1 MHLLNTLKSPNSPKE
16 LKIQSDKHYSAFV
29 KQIKLDILN
38 ARIRASRSINKELI
52 MLYWNIGQKIVQ
64 NQKKYGWGESVV
76 EKLSIDI
83 KKELGDVAGFSS
95 RNLWEM
101 RKVYLAYKDF
111 KFLQQL
117 VAEISWGHHLLILN
131 KTESIEE
138 REFYIKSTIKLG
150 WSRNVLLNQIKAKAY
165 KRQLSKNKQHNF
177 KTALPIHL
185 NEQAEETLKSS
196 YNLDFLGIHAP
207 ILERQLEN
215 KLVEQIKK
223 FILELG
229 YGFCFI
235 SNQHKLS
242 LAHKD
247 YYVDLLFYHRKLK
260 CLVAIDLKVGEF
272 QPEYAGKMNFYLN
285 LLDEKEKEKDEN
297 PSIGIILCAEK
308 NYIEVEYALKGINKP
323 IGVSDYQLTN
333 KLPKQYKGELPS
345 ATELQERI
353 KAQLKIKKK

>member
-1 MHLLNTLKSPNSPKE
+1 MKP
-16 LKIQSDKHYSAFV
+16 DKHYNAFV

-38 ARIRASRSINKELI
+38 ARIKASRSVNKELI
-52 MLYWNIGQKIVQ
+52 LLYWNIGKKIVQ
-64 NQKKYGWGESVV
+64 NQNKYGWGESVV
-76 EKLSIDI
+76 ENLSKDI
-83 KKELGDVAGFSS
+83 KKELGDIAGFSS

-111 KFLQQL
+111 KFLQQA

-150 WSRNVLLNQIKAKAY
+150 WSRNVLLNQLKAKAY
-165 KRQLSKNKQHNF
+165 KRQLSGNKQHNF
-177 KTALPIHL
+177 KMALPAYL

-196 YNLDFLGIHAP
+196 YNLDFLGIQAP

-242 LAHKD
+242 LRNKD
-247 YYVDLLFYHRKLK
+247 YYVDLLFYHRKLR
-260 CLVAIDLKVGEF
+260 CLVAIDFKVREF
-272 QPEYAGKMNFYLN
+272 EPEYAGKMNFYLN
-285 LLDEKEKEKDEN
+285 LLDDREKDTNEN

-308 NYIEVEYALKGINKP
+308 NHIEVEYALKGINKP

-333 KLPKQYKGELPS
+333 KLPRQYKGELPS
-345 ATELQERI
+345 ATELQEQI
-353 KAQLKIKKK
+353 QTQLKTRKK

>member
-1 MHLLNTLKSPNSPKE
+1 MKL
-16 LKIQSDKHYSAFV
+16 DKHYTTFV

-38 ARIRASRSINKELI
+38 ARIKASRAINKELI
-52 MLYWNIGQKIVQ
+52 KLYWNIGKKIVESQ
-64 NQKKYGWGESVV
+64 DEYGWGESVV
-76 EKLSIDI
+76 ETLSKDI
-83 KKELGDVAGFSS
+83 KKELGDIAGFSA

-101 RKVYLAYKDF
+101 RKVYLAYRDYEI
-111 KFLQQL
+111 LQQL

-131 KTESIEE
+131 KTESVEE

-177 KTALPIHL
+177 KTALPSHL

-196 YNLDFLGIHAP
+196 YNLDFLGIESP
-207 ILERQLEN
+207 ILERRLEN
-215 KLVEQIKK
+215 KLVDQIKK

-242 LAHKD
+242 LKHKD

-285 LLDEKEKEKDEN
+285 LLDEQEKDADEN

-308 NYIEVEYALKGINKP
+308 NHIEVEYALKGINKP
-323 IGVSDYQLTN
+323 IGVSEYQLTN

-345 ATELQERI
+345 VSELREQM
-353 KAQLKIKKK
+353 APQLIRPKK

>member
-1 MHLLNTLKSPNSPKE
+1 M
-16 LKIQSDKHYSAFV
+16 KIDKHYTAFV
-29 KQIKLDILN
+29 KQIKLDILK
-38 ARIRASRSINKELI
+38 ARIEASRSVNKELI
-52 MLYWNIGQKIVQ
+52 MLYWNIGKKIVDNQ
-64 NQKKYGWGESVV
+64 NKYGWGESVV
-76 EKLSIDI
+76 ENLSKDI
-83 KKELGDVAGFSS
+83 KKAVGEVAGFSA

-111 KFLQQL
+111 KFLQQA

-131 KTESIEE
+131 KTETIEE

-165 KRQLSKNKQHNF
+165 KRQLPKNKQHNF
-177 KTALPIHL
+177 KTALPVHL
-185 NEQAEETLKSS
+185 NAQAEETLKSS
-196 YNLDFLGIHAP
+196 YNLEFLGIKKP

-215 KLVEQIKK
+215 KLVNQVKN

-242 LAHKD
+242 LKHKD
-247 YYVDLLFYHRKLK
+247 YFVDLLFYHRKLK

-285 LLDEKEKEKDEN
+285 LLDEKEKDADEN

-308 NYIEVEYALKGINKP
+308 NHIEVEYALKGISKP

-345 ATELQERI
+345 ATELQGQI
-353 KAQLKIKKK
+353 QAQLKIRKN

>member
-1 MHLLNTLKSPNSPKE
+1 MKP
-16 LKIQSDKHYSAFV
+16 DKQYTIFV

-38 ARIRASRSINKELI
+38 ARIQASRAVNKELI
-52 MLYWNIGQKIVQ
+52 TLYWNIGKKIVA
-64 NQKKYGWGESVV
+64 NQRKYNWGESIV
-76 EKLSIDI
+76 ENLSKDI
-83 KKELGDVAGFSS
+83 KKALGEIAGFSS

-138 REFYIKSTIKLG
+138 RQFYIQSTIKFG
-150 WSRNVLLNQIKAKAY
+150 WSRNVLLHQIKAKAFQ
-165 KRQLSKNKQHNF
+165 RQLSKNKQHNF
-177 KTALPIHL
+177 KLALPVHL

-196 YNLDFLGIHAP
+196 YNLDFLGIQSP
-207 ILERQLEN
+207 ILERKLEK
-215 KLVEQIKK
+215 KLVDQIKN

-235 SNQHKLS
+235 GNQHKLS
-242 LAHKD
+242 LKHKD
-247 YYVDLLFYHRKLK
+247 YFVDLLFYHRKLK

-285 LLDEKEKEKDEN
+285 LLDEKEKDTDEN

-308 NYIEVEYALKGINKP
+308 NHIEVEYALKGINKP
-323 IGVSDYQLTN
+323 IGVSDYQLTD

-345 ATELQERI
+345 ATELQQQI
-353 KAQLKIKKK
+353 KTQLKIKKK

>member
-1 MHLLNTLKSPNSPKE
+1 MKP
-16 LKIQSDKHYSAFV
+16 DKHYNTFV

-38 ARIRASRSINKELI
+38 ARIKASHSVNKELI
-52 MLYWNIGQKIVQ
+52 LLYWNIGKKIVQ
-64 NQKKYGWGESVV
+64 NQNKYDWGESVV
-76 EKLSIDI
+76 ENLSKDI
-83 KKELGDVAGFSS
+83 KKELGDIAGFSA

-131 KTESIEE
+131 KTESVEE
-138 REFYIKSTIKLG
+138 RQFYIKSTIQFG

-177 KTALPIHL
+177 STALPSHL

-196 YNLDFLGIHAP
+196 YNLDFLGIQTP
-207 ILERQLEN
+207 ILERQLES
-215 KLVEQIKK
+215 KLIDHIKK

-242 LAHKD
+242 LRNKD

-285 LLDEKEKEKDEN
+285 LLDEKEKAEDEN

-308 NYIEVEYALKGINKP
+308 NHIEVEYSLKGINKP
-323 IGVSDYQLTN
+323 IGVSDYYLTG

-345 ATELQERI
+345 PLELQEKI
-353 KAQLKIKKK
+353 QIQLRAKKNKL